1 MKNDAQ
7 IQADVQSQL
16 KWESILNAS
25 EIGVAVKNGVV
36 TLSGIVDT
44 YPKKLA
50 AEKVAKSVYGV
61 KAVAI
66 DIQVGI
72 SPAMSKSDTEIASA
86 CVNALK
92 WDTSVPDEKIQVK
105 VENGI
110 VVIEGTVD
118 WSYQRVAAKNALINI
133 TGVKGVSNLIAVKQK
148 PSSIDIKQRIKDSF
162 IRTAGHDADN
172 IRVESIGDK
181 VILRGN
187 VRSLYEK
194 EEAENMAWSA
204 PGVNEVENK
213 IEIVYQELFESA

>member
-7 IQADVQSQL
+7 IQSDVQSQL
-16 KWESILNAS
+16 KWEAILNAS

-44 YPKKLA
+44 FPKKLA

-61 KAVAI
+61 KAVAL

-72 SPAMSKSDTEIASA
+72 SPAMTKSDTEIAQA

-92 WDTSVPDEKIQVK
+92 WDTSVPDEKIKVK

-118 WSYQRVAAKNALINI
+118 WSYQRLAAKNALVNI

-162 IRTAGHDADN
+162 IRTAGHDADS

-187 VRSLYEK
+187 VRSLFEK

>member
-1 MKNDAQ
+1 MKNDSQ
-7 IQADVQSQL
+7 IQSDVQNQL
-16 KWESILNAS
+16 KWEAILNAS

-50 AEKVAKSVYGV
+50 AEKVAKTVYGV
-61 KAVAI
+61 KAIAL

-72 SPAMSKSDTEIASA
+72 SPAMSKSDTEIAEA
-86 CVNALK
+86 CVTALK
-92 WDTSVPDEKIQVK
+92 WDSSVPEDKIKIK
-105 VENGI
+105 VENGN
-110 VVIEGTVD
+110 VVIEGMVE
-118 WSYQRVAAKNALINI
+118 WSYQRLAAKNAIINI
-133 TGVKGVSNLIAVKQK
+133 TGVKGVSNLITVKQK

-172 IRVESIGDK
+172 IRVESVGDK
-181 VILRGN
+181 VILKGS

-194 EEAENMAWSA
+194 EEAENTAWSA
-204 PGVNEVENK
+204 PGVNAVENK

>member
-7 IQADVQSQL
+7 IQSDVQSQL
-16 KWESILNAS
+16 KWEAILNDS

-44 YPKKLA
+44 FPKKLA

-61 KAVAI
+61 KAVAL

-72 SPAMSKSDTEIASA
+72 SPAMTKSDTEIAQA

-92 WDTSVPDEKIQVK
+92 WDTSVPDEKIKVK

-118 WSYQRVAAKNALINI
+118 WSYQRLAAKNALVNI

-162 IRTAGHDADN
+162 IRTAGHDADS

-187 VRSLYEK
+187 VRSLFEK